1 MLIGLCRSN
10 RDHRLTVR
18 CTNIVVLSV
27 VRLHCVHLLSR
38 YKKWV
43 SLTDHISPQLL
54 DQLMPVGGKIF
65 AATPLQSEPSTTE
78 SRRAAAATAS
88 SSSSSASDADRH
100 QTRMSLSYRDDIDAD
115 SRLPHMEPLPG
126 SQIRFSVIPWTA
138 HVGASPAEVT
148 SLGMDRTATLDFL
161 LASYSPVVDADA
173 GMLGELQFAF
183 VCFII
188 GQVGKHILLM

>member
-1 MLIGLCRSN
+1 MNTTAVMLRLCRAY
-10 RDHRLTVR
+10 
-18 CTNIVVLSV
+18 
-27 VRLHCVHLLSR
+27 LLCS

-54 DQLMPVGGKIF
+54 DQLMPSGGKIF
-65 AATPLQSEPSTTE
+65 AATPLQSEPSTTQ
-78 SRRAAAATAS
+78 SRRAAAASAATTSELPTTGSSIAS
-88 SSSSSASDADRH
+88 KYARL
-100 QTRMSLSYRDDIDAD
+100 MSLSHRDDIDSD

-138 HVGASPAEVT
+138 HLGASPAEVT
-148 SLGMDRTATLDFL
+148 SHGMDRTTTLDCL
-161 LASYSPVVDADA
+161 LASYSPAIGADA

-188 GQVGKHILLM
+188 GQVGKCLLLICMCSL